1 MGTFRKRPNYLGF
14 ASVLCLRKNRYW
26 YNGYNPPI
34 LCIELLR
41 SNRHQSDVRRSHHQ
55 NAVILPSRRG
65 MFNFNRSIQ
74 VAEILLYNLTLR
86 LSSMDSL
93 PVTNKTAGD
102 PESLKNKTLE
112 TGAAAVQVCSHDD
125 NLLEIVLMA
134 HRTLNLCNASAL
146 TSTPFMLTIMIPA
159 ATPSKPITTARI

>member
-1 MGTFRKRPNYLGF
+1 
-14 ASVLCLRKNRYW
+14 
-26 YNGYNPPI
+26 
-34 LCIELLR
+34 
-41 SNRHQSDVRRSHHQ
+41 
-55 NAVILPSRRG
+55 
-65 MFNFNRSIQ
+65 
-74 VAEILLYNLTLR
+74 
-86 LSSMDSL
+86 MDSL

-125 NLLEIVLMA
+125 NLLAIVLMA

-146 TSTPFMLTIMIPA
+146 ISTPFMPIIMIPA